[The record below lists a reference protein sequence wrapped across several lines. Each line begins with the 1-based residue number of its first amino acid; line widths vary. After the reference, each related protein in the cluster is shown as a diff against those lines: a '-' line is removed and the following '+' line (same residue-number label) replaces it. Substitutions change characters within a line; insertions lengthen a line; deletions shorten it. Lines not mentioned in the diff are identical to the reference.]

1 MSYYGPETHPPRKG
15 HPRILAAVRGKAK
28 TGTPTPYQKL
38 EINHK
43 RDNENVDV
51 LPAIGPQIDAVAR
64 EYSMDTEE
72 NINLAPQLSQPR
84 STSQEHNQ
92 VERFD
97 HIEIPAGPQ
106 KRPPMNQPDQ
116 HQRPLLRALD
126 REKKISEQ
134 IKMLDEQQA
143 AREKQ
148 LQRTLKAKATRA
160 AKAEAGKKESK
171 KSRKESKKSA
181 KQGQKKS
188 TDLKDKLHKAVH
200 ESKSESEELAKIAR
214 LLPRPIRLTWKDSP
228 FNILQF
234 TRDVEVT
241 GLSLSQLLALSPA
254 LRRVLG
260 DSLKA
265 LPSREQDVLL
275 AKYPGLGVDS
285 QSPEV
290 HAFLARSDIAKNTT
304 HHFLAT
310 VNGYPVKPYLD
321 GGACVNVCSPEF
333 LKKANITTISN
344 VSRIT
349 IRSLGGLLSA
359 VGEASLIPLDIAGQT
374 VVIGCLI
381 INNAPCELLLGRG
394 FLEMTQCVT
403 YWDKGM
409 YQMKV
414 GGRTIEID
422 GGKGHSP
429 MIVETVEKEPRT
441 LPITKKGYKELIQ
454 DTDESDDTEEY
465 ISSSDSTTSSDD
477 DSDSEADKEYRD
489 AFLTATRNL
498 AKEKM
503 ELASLEEILAEEEAG
518 NIQDV
523 FILMALPN
531 LRGPPL
537 ATSGEGDVVDVFTA
551 EHALDCSSSTLT
563 FQNNEYGFCLE
574 APKSRN
580 VLTDTPCRL
589 VPGLEEYKIMV
600 GDLPEVEDHMA
611 EIQQLFSKHTGAFPK
626 DGEMSRTMRADKLS
640 AAASFSVR
648 EDVPFPRAYSRKY
661 SPGQIRVLNDYVQ
674 KMESAGKMRKSSSPV
689 SCNPLLV
696 EKKDGTYRVCVNFI
710 PVNKLIR
717 PMAWPIPDAHIE
729 INKLQGCKWLSF
741 WDCKDGYLQSPIEEK
756 CRYLTAVSF
765 PEGLW
770 EYNVL
775 PMGLIDSMQWYSRH
789 MGDVFNTPALSGKLA
804 TFVDDMG
811 TGTDTFEEHMIRVAD
826 VLARMDEVNGSFA
839 GNKSGFFVQRREF
852 LGRVIGPEG
861 ISIHPKKLQ
870 KVAMWPMPRNVR
882 ELRQFVGFALFLGD
896 HVSAFAEI
904 AIPLFGLYKYDK
916 RPSTFVKIWDNDT
929 QYAEAFGQLQQGLL
943 GSPVLIIIDHNRP
956 VILSADTSD
965 RATGYVMAHATNI
978 EDDCNITIQT
988 KYRPILFGSRK
999 LSGPE
1004 TRYFATERELLGF
1017 VYALKKN
1024 EHLLLDKTIHAFLDH
1039 RALLYLHNLQ
1049 FQNARLTRWTLY
1061 VARFKVDIHH
1071 RPGKDMKDS
1080 DPLSR
1085 VPGDGEIPTYGL
1097 EDEINDMGGL
1107 RLVAMIEI
1115 EDEPYASI
1123 AAWLQGQPLTHL
1135 SAAAIRDV
1143 RVRALKYFVMDGK
1156 LMQRTVGANPRMY
1169 VPPRERQGIIDTL
1182 HGSSTNGHLG
1192 ITGTYRW
1199 ASISYFWPGQFEDI
1213 KQAVQTCDACQRF
1226 QKRDSTR
1233 YRHHRIPPPP
1243 SIFLVVG
1250 MDLVGPLPISY
1261 GKAHV
1266 LNLIDYTSGW
1276 VESIPLNNILGSTIK
1291 REVERCWFR
1300 RYGYPQ
1306 VIITDN
1312 GSSLAQGVFKQECDE
1327 QGIKIATA
1335 AAYHPQTNGK
1345 VERYNGFMG
1354 QQIRKCL
1361 AAEDLATPEWRLMV
1375 EKVAWTWNTMEKD
1388 DQGYSPFEVLYGQPA
1403 RNKLDN
1409 KYNQTVDDEDDL
1421 KALNQH
1427 RRGMLAQVR
1436 ETAVKRINAY
1446 HQDKQQRST
1455 LSPPR
1460 EYRIGQPVLVYR
1472 ADLDGRRTGKLLPK
1486 WDGPF
1491 HISAKRAG
1499 GAYILAQRRGL
1510 RQAAYNRT
1518 PR

>member
-1 MSYYGPETHPPRKG
+1 M
-15 HPRILAAVRGKAK
+15 
-28 TGTPTPYQKL
+28 
-38 EINHK
+38 
-43 RDNENVDV
+43 
-51 LPAIGPQIDAVAR
+51 PALGPQIDAVVR
-64 EYSMDTEE
+64 EYSMDTDDR
-72 NINLAPQLSQPR
+72 AGPAFQPYDSNTPPPTR
-84 STSQEHNQ
+84 DSI
-92 VERFD
+92 ERFD
-97 HIEIPAGPQ
+97 HIEIPPRPQ
-106 KRPPMNQPDQ
+106 QPPLENRPDQ
-116 HQRPLLRALD
+116 YQRPLLRALD

-134 IKMLDEQQA
+134 IKRLDEEQA
-143 AREKQ
+143 LREKRKQ
-148 LQRTLKAKATRA
+148 KPSKTKATKI
-160 AKAEAGKKESK
+160 AKVAGARKESQKPKEPKKPSKESK
-171 KSRKESKKSA
+171 KKTAE
-181 KQGQKKS
+181 
-188 TDLKDKLHKAVH
+188 LKDKLHKAVH
-200 ESKSESEELAKIAR
+200 ESKNEAEELAKIAR

-285 QSPEV
+285 QSPEI

-321 GGACVNVCSPEF
+321 GGACVNVCTPEF

-403 YWDKGM
+403 YWNKGM
-409 YQMKV
+409 YQMKI
-414 GGRTIEID
+414 GGRIIEID

-429 MIVETVEKEPRT
+429 MVIEETEEEPR
-441 LPITKKGYKELIQ
+441 LQSDIKKGYKGLI
-454 DTDESDDTEEY
+454 E
-465 ISSSDSTTSSDD
+465 DSEDFDD
-477 DSDSEADKEYRD
+477 DSDDEESLSDTSTSADDESDSSTDEEYRE
-489 AFLTATRNL
+489 AFLAATQNL
-498 AKEKM
+498 AREKVEFVTM
-503 ELASLEEILAEEEAG
+503 QDLLADEEAG

-523 FILMALPN
+523 FLLMAVPN
-531 LRGPPL
+531 FRAPGIQPQEEASL
-537 ATSGEGDVVDVFTA
+537 DVFVTEPA
-551 EHALDCSSSTLT
+551 PLNGDATTLH

-574 APKSRN
+574 APKSRD
-580 VLTDTPCRL
+580 VLSDTPCRL
-589 VPGLEEYKIMV
+589 VPGLEEHKIMV
-600 GDLPEVEDHMA
+600 GDLPEVEEHIA

-626 DGEMSRTMRADKLS
+626 EGEMSRTMRADKLS

-648 EDVPFPRAYSRKY
+648 EDVPFPKAYSRKY
-661 SPGQIRVLNDYVQ
+661 SPGQIRVLNDYVTQ
-674 KMESAGKMRKSSSPV
+674 MEKAGKMRKSSSPV

-696 EKKDGTYRVCVNFI
+696 EKKDGSYRVCVNFI

-717 PMAWPIPDAHIE
+717 PMAWPIPDAHME
-729 INKLQGCKWLSF
+729 INKLQGCSWLSF
-741 WDCKDGYLQSPIEEK
+741 WDCKDGYLQSPIEEQ

-789 MGDVFNTPALSGKLA
+789 MGDVFNTPELSGKLA

-811 TGTDTFEEHMIRVAD
+811 TGTDTFEEHMVRVANI
-826 VLARMDEVNGSFA
+826 LARMDEVNGSFA

-861 ISIHPKKLQ
+861 ISIHPKKLM
-870 KVAMWPMPRNVR
+870 KIAMWPMPKNVR
-882 ELRQFVGFALFLGD
+882 ELRQFVGFALFLGA
-896 HVSAFAEI
+896 HVSAFTKI
-904 AIPLFGLYKYDK
+904 AIPLFELYKYDK
-916 RPSTFVKIWDNDT
+916 RPATFIKMWEKDAKYPTAFT
-929 QYAEAFGQLQQGLL
+929 QMQQGLV
-943 GSPVLIIIDHNRP
+943 GSPVLVIIDHKRP
-956 VILSADTSD
+956 VIMSADTSD
-965 RATGYVMAHATNI
+965 VCTGYVMAHAANI
-978 EDDCNITIQT
+978 DDDNNITIHT

-1061 VARFKVDIHH
+1061 VARFKIDIHH
-1071 RPGKDMKDS
+1071 RPGKDMQDS

-1085 VPGDGEIPTYGL
+1085 VPGDGTIPTYGL

-1107 RLVAMIEI
+1107 RLVAVIEI
-1115 EDEPYASI
+1115 DEEPYASI
-1123 AAWLQGQPLTHL
+1123 AAWLQGLPITHL
-1135 SAAAIRDV
+1135 SLSQMRDIRI
-1143 RVRALKYFVMDGK
+1143 RALKYFILDGR
-1156 LMQRTVGANPRMY
+1156 LMQRTVGASPRTY
-1169 VPPRERQGIIDTL
+1169 VPPHERQNIIDAL

-1199 ASISYFWPGQFEDI
+1199 ASIAYFWPGQFEDI
-1213 KQAVQTCDACQRF
+1213 RQAIQSCDACQRF

-1250 MDLVGPLPISY
+1250 MDLVGPLPLSY
-1261 GKAHV
+1261 GKQYV
-1266 LNLIDYTSGW
+1266 LNLIDYTSSW
-1276 VESIPLNNILGSTIK
+1276 VESIALSNIQGQTIRK
-1291 REVERCWFR
+1291 EVERCWFR

-1312 GSSLAQGVFKQECDE
+1312 GSSLAQGAFRLECDM
-1327 QGIKIATA
+1327 QGIKIAAA

-1345 VERYNGFMG
+1345 VERYNGFMSR
-1354 QQIRKCL
+1354 QISKCL
-1361 AAEDLATPEWRLMV
+1361 AEEKLPPEEWRQML

-1409 KYNQTVDDEDDL
+1409 AYNRAVEDEVDL
-1421 KALNQH
+1421 LALNRH
-1427 RRGMLAQVR
+1427 RQGMLAQVR
-1436 ETAVKRINAY
+1436 ETAVSRIQEY
-1446 HQDKQQRST
+1446 HEDKERRST
-1455 LSPPR
+1455 LLPPR
-1460 EYRIGQPVLVYR
+1460 KYRIGQPVLVYR
-1472 ADLDGRRTGKLLPK
+1472 ADLDNRRSGKLLPK
-1486 WDGPF
+1486 WNGPY
-1491 HISAKRAG
+1491 HILEKRAG
-1499 GAYILAQRRGL
+1499 GAYVLAQRRGSH
-1510 RQAAYNRT
+1510 RT
-1518 PR
+1518 IYKQGRPVNHTNLKPYRVSKTA